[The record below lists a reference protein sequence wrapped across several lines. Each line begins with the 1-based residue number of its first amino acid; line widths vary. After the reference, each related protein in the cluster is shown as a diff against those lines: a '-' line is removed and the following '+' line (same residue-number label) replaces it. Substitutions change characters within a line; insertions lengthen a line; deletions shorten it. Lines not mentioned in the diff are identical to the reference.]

1 MKAWITH
8 DGCLTVEGETE
19 SENYALS
26 RWCIEWDNRKSKLGI
41 LLPNP
46 KRQGKIAH
54 KIVETGEYVNM
65 VNKEDV

>member
-19 SENYALS
+19 LENYALS
-26 RWCIEWDNRKSKLGI
+26 RWCIEWDEKRSRLGI
-41 LLPNP
+41 LLPAPNRHSKVTP
-46 KRQGKIAH
+46 